1 MKKIF
6 LIIALA
12 VLGVGNCHMNAQK
25 EQGFF
30 SRLSVGISAST
41 MGVGIDA
48 STTLNR
54 HFMLRAGVEIMPGFT
69 FDSDV
74 EMVGG
79 EDIYSMDVNL
89 KGDLK
94 RTQYNLLLNIY
105 PSKRSSFFIC
115 GGAYWGGDKLLKIE
129 GQSQELKDM
138 YTQYG
143 DAAGVVIGDFKL
155 PVDANGCVSAGIK
168 VSNFRPYL
176 GIGGGRAVPH
186 KRIGFMYEI
195 GLQFHGSPKVY
206 SNTGEVIE
214 LKEDWDTDDSFS
226 DLLDKLN
233 VYPVIKFRLC
243 GRIF

>member
-1 MKKIF
+1 
-6 LIIALA
+6 
-12 VLGVGNCHMNAQK
+12 
-25 EQGFF
+25 
-30 SRLSVGISAST
+30 

-54 HFMLRAGVEIMPGFT
+54 HFMLRAGVDIMPGIT

-74 EMVGG
+74 EMIDG

-115 GGAYWGGDKLLKIE
+115 GGAYWGGDRFLKIE

-176 GIGGGRAVPH
+176 GIGSGRAVPH

-214 LKEDWDTDDSFS
+214 LKEDLDTDDSFS
-226 DLLDKLN
+226 ELLDKLN